1 MGKYSIQFKTVSEL
15 SKISNLRNTQ
25 LELLNVN
32 EIINVNGGP
41 WRKATPKGSG
51 SLPTPHSGYAATI
64 ISWDIVTSLAK
75 EVTFLVALVSLS
87 VCLFV
92 CLWTTLL
99 KKL

>member
-15 SKISNLRNTQ
+15 SKISNLRNKQ

-32 EIINVNGGP
+32 EIISVNGGP

-64 ISWDIVTSLAK
+64 IPWDIVLCNVVEYKWKTD
-75 EVTFLVALVSLS
+75 T
-87 VCLFV
+87 CD
-92 CLWTTLL
+92 
-99 KKL
+99 

>member
-1 MGKYSIQFKTVSEL
+1 MRVATL
-15 SKISNLRNTQ
+15 SKISNLRNKQ

-64 ISWDIVTSLAK
+64 IPWDIVLRNVVEYKWNTDTCDSYLY
-75 EVTFLVALVSLS
+75 
-87 VCLFV
+87 
-92 CLWTTLL
+92 
-99 KKL
+99 